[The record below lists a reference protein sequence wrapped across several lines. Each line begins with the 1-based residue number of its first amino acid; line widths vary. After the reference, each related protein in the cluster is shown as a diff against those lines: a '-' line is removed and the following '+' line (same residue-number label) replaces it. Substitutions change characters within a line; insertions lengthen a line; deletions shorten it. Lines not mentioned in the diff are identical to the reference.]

1 MDRRGMLSLCE
12 SYNLHGL
19 ISVLVGNLIV
29 MRVRDEAGADPEQG
43 EGLDLQVGRL
53 HRDLRLVQ

>member
-1 MDRRGMLSLCE
+1 MLSLCG

-19 ISVLVGNLIV
+19 ISELLGNLIV